1 MFGKVSADL
10 TSGPDALGRAVWER
24 PVVVSGRGV
33 SRALAS
39 AVVSVFWFAV
49 RSAGPSHHHALI
61 ESVRRASG
69 VVGPGPVLSMVEVST
84 LEDVVGRRCQEAA
97 RGGDPRPL
105 HEVAMHRAAEVPA
118 TERQR
123 RTRIDRRSPRAI
135 AGGAPSLAELCA
147 ATTKP
152 RTGPRVEIPD
162 EAWVAI
168 AQEVGP
174 MLEGVDD
181 LTRQQ
186 LARASDL

>member
-1 MFGKVSADL
+1 
-10 TSGPDALGRAVWER
+10 
-24 PVVVSGRGV
+24 
-33 SRALAS
+33 
-39 AVVSVFWFAV
+39 
-49 RSAGPSHHHALI
+49 
-61 ESVRRASG
+61 
-69 VVGPGPVLSMVEVST
+69 
-84 LEDVVGRRCQEAA
+84 
-97 RGGDPRPL
+97 
-105 HEVAMHRAAEVPA
+105 MHRAAEVPA

-123 RTRIDRRSPRAI
+123 RNASTGDRPAI

-181 LTRQQ
+181 LTHQQ